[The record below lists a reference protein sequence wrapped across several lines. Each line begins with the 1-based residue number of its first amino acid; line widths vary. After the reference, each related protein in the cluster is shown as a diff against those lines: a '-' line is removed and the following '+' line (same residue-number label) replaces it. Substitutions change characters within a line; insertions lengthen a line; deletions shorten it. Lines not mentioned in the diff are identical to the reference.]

1 MNEWMVGT
9 QEPKTQIDAPLPL
22 QVVVMQQGCTLS
34 SPPPQRSTSDLQAG
48 VWNCCTAHKREGISN
63 CNPRLNFSFQNSE
76 ETQAQIGWLLLLQV
90 VVQRLHLGFF
100 AAHPYSAS
108 WCELAVT
115 PTKEK
120 REESQPNPPTQSL
133 LFGILRVEKG
143 GNPKPKT
150 RNLAQWP

>member
-1 MNEWMVGT
+1 MNEWW
-9 QEPKTQIDAPLPL
+9 ELRSPKLKLMHHFHCKLLWCNKVALWVVLLRNAVLVICKLVCEIAAPPTKGKEFQIAIP
-22 QVVVMQQGCTLS
+22 GS
-34 SPPPQRSTSDLQAG
+34 ISPFKIRKKPKP
-48 VWNCCTAHKREGISN
+48 K
-63 CNPRLNFSFQNSE
+63 
-76 ETQAQIGWLLLLQV
+76 IGLLLLQV